1 MDFGQE
7 SRQPRFEKQKIKMK
21 HLRLLILA
29 LSLINSPFALAHA
42 VVTHN
47 SLKLK
52 PVPVNQ
58 ASEVELSFNSKVELD
73 LSEVFLVSAGDVMQ
87 TIDAKPGE
95 KPGTI
100 LLSLPA
106 LTPGEY
112 AIKLKIFAADGHL
125 SEDLLRF
132 FVNQPK

>member
-1 MDFGQE
+1 MR
-7 SRQPRFEKQKIKMK
+7 SLPRI
-21 HLRLLILA
+21 LLIL
-29 LSLINSPFALAHA
+29 ICLAGNTAFGHA

-58 ASEVELSFNSKVELD
+58 ASQVELSFNSKVELD
-73 LSEVFLVSAGDVMQ
+73 LSEVFLVSAGDKM
-87 TIDAKPGE
+87 TSINAIPGAKPGQV
-95 KPGTI
+95 
-100 LLSLPA
+100 LLELPA
-106 LTPGEY
+106 LAPGEY

-132 FVNQPK
+132 FVKEPK

>member
-1 MDFGQE
+1 M
-7 SRQPRFEKQKIKMK
+7 
-21 HLRLLILA
+21 RLLQRTLLVLTLVA
-29 LSLINSPFALAHA
+29 SNVVFGHA

-58 ASEVELSFNSKVELD
+58 ASQVELSFNSKVELD
-73 LSEVFLVSAGDVMQ
+73 LSEVFLVSAGDVM
-87 TIDAKPGE
+87 TPITASPGAKPGQV
-95 KPGTI
+95 
-100 LLSLPA
+100 LLDLPA
-106 LTPGEY
+106 LKPGEY

-132 FVNQPK
+132 FVKEPK

>member
-1 MDFGQE
+1 MGYLTGSLLSLF
-7 SRQPRFEKQKIKMK
+7 
-21 HLRLLILA
+21 LLIC
-29 LSLINSPFALAHA
+29 SQTVSAHA

-58 ASEVELSFNSKVELD
+58 ASQVELSFNSKVELD
-73 LSEVFLVSAGDVMQ
+73 LSEVFLVSAGDKMTLVS
-87 TIDAKPGE
+87 AKPGN
-95 KPGTI
+95 KPGQVI
-100 LLSLPA
+100 LELPA

-132 FVNQPK
+132 FVKNPK

>member
-1 MDFGQE
+1 MNQ
-7 SRQPRFEKQKIKMK
+7 
-21 HLRLLILA
+21 LNRLFFALA
-29 LSLINSPFALAHA
+29 LLLLSNTVFAHA

-58 ASEVELSFNSKVELD
+58 ASQVELTFNSKVELD
-73 LSEVFLVSAGDVMQ
+73 LSEVFLVSSGDKLQ
-87 TIDAKPGE
+87 IINALPGKKPGE
-95 KPGTI
+95 VFLEI
-100 LLSLPA
+100 PA
-106 LTPGEY
+106 LEPGEY

-132 FVNQPK
+132 FVRTPAK

>member
-1 MDFGQE
+1 MRFV
-7 SRQPRFEKQKIKMK
+7 PRI
-21 HLRLLILA
+21 LLA
-29 LSLINSPFALAHA
+29 LTLAASQTAFGHA

-58 ASEVELSFNSKVELD
+58 ASQVELSFNSKVELD
-73 LSEVFLVSAGDVMQ
+73 LSEVFLVSAGDVM
-87 TIDAKPGE
+87 TSITASPGAKPGQV
-95 KPGTI
+95 
-100 LLSLPA
+100 LLDLPA
-106 LTPGEY
+106 LAPGEY

-132 FVNQPK
+132 FVKEPK

>member
-1 MDFGQE
+1 M
-7 SRQPRFEKQKIKMK
+7 R
-21 HLRLLILA
+21 RLTPLMLLLA
-29 LSLINSPFALAHA
+29 LIFSDGVFAHA

-52 PVPVNQ
+52 PVPINQ

-73 LSEVFLVSAGDVMQ
+73 LSEVFLVSVGDVM
-87 TIDAKPGE
+87 TPIAARVGDKPGQVM
-95 KPGTI
+95 
-100 LLSLPA
+100 LALPA
-106 LTPGEY
+106 LAPGEY

-132 FVNQPK
+132 FVK

>member
-1 MDFGQE
+1 MTVFKSVLLVLTLITANAAFG
-7 SRQPRFEKQKIKMK
+7 
-21 HLRLLILA
+21 
-29 LSLINSPFALAHA
+29 HA

-52 PVPVNQ
+52 PVPVNL

-73 LSEVFLVSAGDVMQ
+73 LSEVFLVSAGDKMQ
-87 TIDAKPGE
+87 TITATPGE
-95 KPGTI
+95 KPGQV
-100 LLSLPA
+100 LLHLPA
-106 LTPGEY
+106 LEPGEY

-132 FVNQPK
+132 FVKSTK

>member
-1 MDFGQE
+1 M
-7 SRQPRFEKQKIKMK
+7 RYLK
-21 HLRLLILA
+21 HLVLISCLLA
-29 LSLINSPFALAHA
+29 SQTSFGHA

-47 SLKLK
+47 SLKLN

-58 ASEVELSFNSKVELD
+58 ASEVALSFNSKVELD

-87 TIDAKPGE
+87 TITATSGE
-95 KPGTI
+95 TAGQVT
-100 LLSLPA
+100 LHLPA
-106 LTPGEY
+106 LAPGEY

-132 FVNQPK
+132 FVKQPK

>member
-1 MDFGQE
+1 M
-7 SRQPRFEKQKIKMK
+7 RYMN
-21 HLRLLILA
+21 LTLLILTLLVGNVA
-29 LSLINSPFALAHA
+29 YGHA

-58 ASEVELSFNSKVELD
+58 ASQVELLFNSKVELD
-73 LSEVFLVSAGDVMQ
+73 LSEVFLVSSGDKMQ
-87 TIDAKPGE
+87 TIPASLGD

-100 LLSLPA
+100 ILSLPA
-106 LTPGEY
+106 LEPGEY
-112 AIKLKIFAADGHL
+112 AIKLRIFAADGHL

-132 FVNQPK
+132 FVHNSSK

>member
-1 MDFGQE
+1 MRILKPLFLVLTLVISNLAFG
-7 SRQPRFEKQKIKMK
+7 
-21 HLRLLILA
+21 
-29 LSLINSPFALAHA
+29 HA

-58 ASEVELSFNSKVELD
+58 ASQVELSFNSKVELD
-73 LSEVFLVSAGDVMQ
+73 LSEVFLVSAGDVM
-87 TIDAKPGE
+87 TPIKAIPGAKPGQV
-95 KPGTI
+95 
-100 LLSLPA
+100 LLELPA
-106 LTPGEY
+106 LMPGEY

-132 FVNQPK
+132 FVKEAK

>member
-1 MDFGQE
+1 MRYLQRTLLMLVLVASNAVFG
-7 SRQPRFEKQKIKMK
+7 
-21 HLRLLILA
+21 
-29 LSLINSPFALAHA
+29 HA

-58 ASEVELSFNSKVELD
+58 ASQVELSFNSKVELD
-73 LSEVFLVSAGDVMQ
+73 LSEVFLVSVGDVM
-87 TIDAKPGE
+87 TPINAIPGE
-95 KPGTI
+95 KPGQV
-100 LLSLPA
+100 LLELPA
-106 LTPGEY
+106 LQPGEY

-132 FVNQPK
+132 FVKQTK

>member
-1 MDFGQE
+1 M
-7 SRQPRFEKQKIKMK
+7 RFLKPI
-21 HLRLLILA
+21 LLA
-29 LSLINSPFALAHA
+29 VSLIASQTAFGHA

-73 LSEVFLVSAGDVMQ
+73 LSEVFLVSAGDKMQ
-87 TIDAKPGE
+87 TIIATPGAKPGQV
-95 KPGTI
+95 
-100 LLSLPA
+100 LLNLPA
-106 LTPGEY
+106 LQPGEY

-132 FVNQPK
+132 FVKQPK

>member
-1 MDFGQE
+1 M
-7 SRQPRFEKQKIKMK
+7 RFLK
-21 HLRLLILA
+21 RTLLIL
-29 LSLINSPFALAHA
+29 SLVASNVAFGHA

-58 ASEVELSFNSKVELD
+58 ASQVELSFNSKVELD
-73 LSEVFLVSAGDVMQ
+73 LSEVFLVSAGDVM
-87 TIDAKPGE
+87 TPITAVPGE
-95 KPGTI
+95 KAGQVQ
-100 LLSLPA
+100 LNLPA
-106 LTPGEY
+106 LAPGEY

-132 FVNQPK
+132 FVKEAK